1 MSKTKKDPK
10 AELIN
15 ELIQLSKIR
24 DEYWSFHP
32 ANPHSVDV
40 NIEIPKIDKAMEEI
54 QKQIALLDK

>member
-10 AELIN
+10 VELIN
-15 ELIQLSKIR
+15 EIIQLSKIR

-40 NIEIPKIDKAMEEI
+40 NIEIPKIDMEIEELQAKI
-54 QKQIALLDK
+54 SLLDK

>member
-40 NIEIPKIDKAMEEI
+40 NIEIPKIDKAVEEI